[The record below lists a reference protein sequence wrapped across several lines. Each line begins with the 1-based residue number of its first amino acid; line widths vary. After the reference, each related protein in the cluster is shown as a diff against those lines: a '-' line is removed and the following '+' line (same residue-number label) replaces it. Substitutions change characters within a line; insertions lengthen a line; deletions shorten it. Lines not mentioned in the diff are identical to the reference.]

1 MQQRFPFTTKDG
13 RSGVVRPAKPGDA
26 KACLA
31 VVWEATNERPRTL
44 MTSPDEFWT
53 PRQWRKH
60 RRGWEPDGVW
70 LVAEVEGKVCS
81 SLGAER
87 GKRPRERHVAEFGIT
102 VATASRDA
110 GVGRAM
116 LVALEEW
123 ARDVGV
129 ERIQL
134 RVFDNNARARAL
146 YERMGYADEGVERLA
161 VKFPDEYI
169 DALRMAKILAGPSS
183 ASPRSGSRSNEEPR
197 RS

>member
-1 MQQRFPFTTKDG
+1 MQTFPFTTKDG

-44 MTSPDEFWT
+44 MTSPEEFWT

-60 RRGWEPDGVW
+60 RRGWDPDGVW
-70 LVAEVEGKVCS
+70 LVAEVDGTVCS

-102 VATASRDA
+102 VGKAYRDQ

-116 LVALEEW
+116 LETLEVW
-123 ARDVGV
+123 AQEFAV

-134 RVFDNNARARAL
+134 RVFDTNARARAL
-146 YERMGYADEGVERLA
+146 YERMGYADEGAERLA

-169 DALRMAKILAGPSS
+169 DAVRMAKILRTAGG
-183 ASPRSGSRSNEEPR
+183 AGRSENER
-197 RS
+197 HARG

>member
-1 MQQRFPFTTKDG
+1 MQRYAFTTKDG
-13 RSGVVRPAKPGDA
+13 RNGVVRPALPKDA

-44 MTSPDEFWT
+44 MTTPEEFWS

-60 RRGWEPDGVW
+60 RRGWEADGVW
-70 LVAEVEGKVCS
+70 LVAEVDGKVCS

-102 VATASRDA
+102 VGEAFRSI

-116 LVALEEW
+116 LKALEVW
-123 ARDVGV
+123 AAEVGV

-134 RVFDNNARARAL
+134 RVFDNNARARGL
-146 YERMGYADEGVERLA
+146 YGQMGYADEGVERLA

-169 DALRMAKILAGPSS
+169 DAVRMAKILHEQPATTR
-183 ASPRSGSRSNEEPR
+183 ASDRAEGRGGQPA
-197 RS
+197 

>member
-1 MQQRFPFTTKDG
+1 MERYAFTTKDG

-44 MTSPDEFWT
+44 MTSTEEFWG

-70 LVAEVEGKVCS
+70 LVAEVEGRICS

-102 VATASRDA
+102 VGKAYRGN

-116 LVALEEW
+116 LEALEVW
-123 ARDVGV
+123 ARAYEV

-134 RVFDNNARARAL
+134 RVFDTNARARAL
-146 YERMGYADEGVERLA
+146 YERMGYADEGTEHLA

-169 DALRMAKILAGPSS
+169 DAVRMAKLLGPAAGSE
-183 ASPRSGSRSNEEPR
+183 RSEEQRRARS
-197 RS
+197 

>member
-1 MQQRFPFTTKDG
+1 MQTYAFTTGDG
-13 RSGVVRPAKPGDA
+13 RAGVVRPARPGDA

-44 MTSPDEFWT
+44 MTSPEEFWT

-60 RRGWEPDGVW
+60 RRGWESDGVW
-70 LVAEVEGKVCS
+70 LVAEVAGTVCS

-102 VATASRDA
+102 VGKAHRGL

-116 LVALEEW
+116 LEALEVW
-123 ARDVGV
+123 AHEFGV

-134 RVFDNNARARAL
+134 RVFDTNARARAL
-146 YERMGYADEGVERLA
+146 YERMGYADEGTERLA

-169 DALRMAKILAGPSS
+169 DAVRMAKILGERPAANPTARSS
-183 ASPRSGSRSNEEPR
+183 EEPQ

>member
-1 MQQRFPFTTKDG
+1 MQRYAFTTKDG
-13 RSGVVRPAKPGDA
+13 RPGVVRPARPKDA

-44 MTSPDEFWT
+44 MTSPEEFWS

-60 RRGWEPDGVW
+60 RRGWETDGVW
-70 LVAEVEGKVCS
+70 LVAEVDGVICS

-102 VATASRDA
+102 VGKAHRGI

-116 LVALEEW
+116 LEALEVW
-123 ARDVGV
+123 AAEVGV

-134 RVFDNNARARAL
+134 RVFDTNARARAL
-146 YERMGYADEGVERLA
+146 YERMGYASEGVELLA

-169 DALRMAKILAGPSS
+169 DALRMAKLVGGPSVTDGS
-183 ASPRSGSRSNEEPR
+183 AR
-197 RS
+197 RPAARPLP

>member
-1 MQQRFPFTTKDG
+1 MQRFAFTTKDG
-13 RSGVVRPAKPGDA
+13 RPGVVRPARPKDA

-44 MTSPDEFWT
+44 MTSPEEFWT

-60 RRGWEPDGVW
+60 RRGWGPDGVW
-70 LVAEVEGKVCS
+70 LVAEVAGRVCS
-81 SLGAER
+81 SMGTER

-102 VATASRDA
+102 VGKAHRGQ

-116 LVALEEW
+116 LEALEVW
-123 ARDVGV
+123 AREFGV

-134 RVFDNNARARAL
+134 RVFDTNTRARAL
-146 YERMGYADEGVERLA
+146 YERMEYAEEGTERLA

-169 DALRMAKILAGPSS
+169 DAVRMAKVLDFAAGSDFS
-183 ASPRSGSRSNEEPR
+183 ENERRARS
-197 RS
+197 

>member
-1 MQQRFPFTTKDG
+1 MQSFPFTTRDG
-13 RSGVVRPAKPGDA
+13 RKGLVRPAKPGDA
-26 KACLA
+26 KRCLA

-44 MTSPDEFWT
+44 MTSPEEFWS

-60 RRGWEPDGVW
+60 RRGWDADGVW
-70 LVAEVEGKVCS
+70 LVAEVDGTVCS

-102 VATASRDA
+102 VGAAHRGN

-116 LVALEEW
+116 LETLEVW
-123 ARDVGV
+123 AREFGV

-134 RVFDNNARARAL
+134 RVFDTNARARAL
-146 YERMGYADEGVERLA
+146 YERMGYVEEGVERLA

-169 DALRMAKILAGPSS
+169 DAVRMAKLLISPG
-183 ASPRSGSRSNEEPR
+183 ASDVSTSER
-197 RS
+197 RAQA

>member
-1 MQQRFPFTTKDG
+1 MQRYAFTTKDG
-13 RSGVVRPAKPGDA
+13 RAGVVRPALPKDA

-44 MTSPDEFWT
+44 MTSPEEFWS

-60 RRGWEPDGVW
+60 RRGWDSDGVW

-102 VATASRDA
+102 VGKAFRGI

-116 LVALEEW
+116 LEALEVW
-123 ARDVGV
+123 AAEVGV

-134 RVFDNNARARAL
+134 RVFDTNARARTL
-146 YERMGYADEGVERLA
+146 YERLGYASEGVELLA

-169 DALRMAKILAGPSS
+169 DAVRMAKLVGGHSVTDHPAQRP
-183 ASPRSGSRSNEEPR
+183 AARPLP
-197 RS
+197 

>member
-1 MQQRFPFTTKDG
+1 MQRYAFTTKDG
-13 RSGVVRPAKPGDA
+13 RPGVVRPALPKDA

-44 MTSPDEFWT
+44 MTTPEEFWS

-60 RRGWEPDGVW
+60 RRGWEADGVW
-70 LVAEVEGKVCS
+70 LVAEVDGKVCS

-102 VATASRDA
+102 VGEAFRGI

-116 LVALEEW
+116 LEAMEVW
-123 ARDVGV
+123 AAEVGV

-134 RVFDNNARARAL
+134 RVFDTNARARAL
-146 YERMGYADEGVERLA
+146 YERLGYASEGVELFA

-169 DALRMAKILAGPSS
+169 DAVRMAKLVGGPPVTDRPSQRP
-183 ASPRSGSRSNEEPR
+183 AARPLP
-197 RS
+197 

>member
-1 MQQRFPFTTKDG
+1 MQTYVFTTRDG
-13 RSGVVRPAKPGDA
+13 RSGVVRPARSGDA

-44 MTSPDEFWT
+44 MTSPEEFWT

-70 LVAEVEGKVCS
+70 LVAEVGGTVCS

-102 VATASRDA
+102 VGKAHRGI
-110 GVGRAM
+110 GVGKAM
-116 LVALEEW
+116 LEALEVW
-123 ARDVGV
+123 ANEFGV

-134 RVFDNNARARAL
+134 RVFDTNDRARAL

-169 DALRMAKILAGPSS
+169 DAVRMAKLLRAPSD
-183 ASPRSGSRSNEEPR
+183 PGRTDDDR
-197 RS
+197 RARQ

>member
-1 MQQRFPFTTKDG
+1 MQRFPFTAKDG
-13 RSGVVRPAKPGDA
+13 RPGTVRPARPQDA

-44 MTSPDEFWT
+44 MTSPEEFWS

-60 RRGWEPDGVW
+60 RRGWDPDGVW
-70 LVAEVEGKVCS
+70 LVAEVDGKVCS

-102 VATASRDA
+102 VGAAHRGI

-116 LVALEEW
+116 LETLEVW
-123 ARDVGV
+123 AREFGV

-134 RVFDNNARARAL
+134 RVFDTNARGRGL
-146 YERMGYADEGVERLA
+146 YERMGYVEEGIERSA

-169 DALRMAKILAGPSS
+169 DAVRMAKLLSAPSGSDVS
-183 ASPRSGSRSNEEPR
+183 ASER
-197 RS
+197 RARG

>member
-1 MQQRFPFTTKDG
+1 MQRFPFTTKDG
-13 RSGVVRPAKPGDA
+13 RPGVVRPAKPGDA

-44 MTSPDEFWT
+44 MTSPEEFWT

-60 RRGWEPDGVW
+60 RRGWDPDGVW
-70 LVAEVEGKVCS
+70 LVAEVEGQVCS

-102 VATASRDA
+102 VGTAYRDS

-116 LVALEEW
+116 LEALEVW
-123 ARDVGV
+123 AREVGV

-134 RVFDNNARARAL
+134 RVFDDNARARAL

-161 VKFPDEYI
+161 IKFPDEYI
-169 DALRMAKILAGPSS
+169 DAVRMAKILPV
-183 ASPRSGSRSNEEPR
+183 ASGADRSDDQRHARS
-197 RS
+197 